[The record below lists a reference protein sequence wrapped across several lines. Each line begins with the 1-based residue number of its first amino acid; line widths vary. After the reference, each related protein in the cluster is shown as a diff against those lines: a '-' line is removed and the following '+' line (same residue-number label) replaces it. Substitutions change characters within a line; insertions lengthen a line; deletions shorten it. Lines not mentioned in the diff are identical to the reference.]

1 MAIKQ
6 ITAKLGTMRK
16 AQDFVVY
23 PASKTNDVDQ
33 MVIQSDTRICQFN
46 PFNGVGLL
54 SASRPNG
61 AYFMHLNPLMGAKW
75 IVVPRDVCLAARAAQ
90 PKSGDEIGPGVIIA

>member
-1 MAIKQ
+1 MTR

-23 PASKTNDVDQ
+23 PASKTNGTDQ
-33 MVIQSDTRICQFN
+33 IVIQSDTRICQFN

-54 SASRPNG
+54 SDSKPNG
-61 AYFMHLNPLMGAKW
+61 AYFIHLNVLMGAKW
-75 IVVPRDVCLAARAAQ
+75 IVVPKDVCLAAKAAQ
-90 PKSGDEIGPGVIIA
+90 PKSGDAIGPGVMVA